1 MTGKWSTWGEVAP
14 VWIVDRYRRGMRHR
28 HRSVAL
34 SRRRYGTCGPN
45 HHLYQYLHDAVDGAD
60 EHNHDGNEDHEDDDD
75 EEEENEEEEDDI
87 VPRIV
92 PLGTRS
98 CHTTA

>member
-1 MTGKWSTWGEVAP
+1 MW
-14 VWIVDRYRRGMRHR
+14 
-28 HRSVAL
+28 
-34 SRRRYGTCGPN
+34 PN

-75 EEEENEEEEDDI
+75 EEEENEEEEEDDDI